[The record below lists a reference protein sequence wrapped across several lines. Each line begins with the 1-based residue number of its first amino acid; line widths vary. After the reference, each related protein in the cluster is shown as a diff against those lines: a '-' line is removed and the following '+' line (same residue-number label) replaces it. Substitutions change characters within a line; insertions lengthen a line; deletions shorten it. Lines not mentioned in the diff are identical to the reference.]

1 MGEEKITNGDAQMMS
16 WEDARE
22 KLAALQK
29 ASRPPQK
36 TVTIQKWL
44 EDWTTIYH
52 RLISSENNNS
62 ITQQNNGEAKN
73 GK

>member
-1 MGEEKITNGDAQMMS
+1 MMS

-29 ASRPPQK
+29 ASRPPEK

-44 EDWTTIYH
+44 EDWANVY
-52 RLISSENNNS
+52 LAMMENCEKNHCS
-62 ITQQNNGEAKN
+62 PVVFGEIKN
-73 GK
+73 EKHK

>member
-1 MGEEKITNGDAQMMS
+1 MMS

-29 ASRPPQK
+29 ASRPPEK

-44 EDWTTIYH
+44 EDWADVYLALIDNYRKVTETTT
-52 RLISSENNNS
+52 S
-62 ITQQNNGEAKN
+62 NGE
-73 GK
+73 GR

>member
-1 MGEEKITNGDAQMMS
+1 MMS

-29 ASRPPQK
+29 ASRPPEK

-44 EDWTTIYH
+44 EDWADVYLALIDSYRKVTETTT
-52 RLISSENNNS
+52 S
-62 ITQQNNGEAKN
+62 NGE
-73 GK
+73 GR

>member
-1 MGEEKITNGDAQMMS
+1 MMS

-29 ASRPPQK
+29 ASRPPEK

-44 EDWTTIYH
+44 EDWADVYLALIDSYRKVTETTT
-52 RLISSENNNS
+52 S
-62 ITQQNNGEAKN
+62 NGEKR
-73 GK
+73 